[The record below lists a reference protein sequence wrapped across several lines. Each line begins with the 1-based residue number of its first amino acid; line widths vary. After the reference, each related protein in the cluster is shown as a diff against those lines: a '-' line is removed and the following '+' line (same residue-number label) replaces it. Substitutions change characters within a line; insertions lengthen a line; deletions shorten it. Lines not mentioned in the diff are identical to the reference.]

1 MRDDHR
7 CGCDDVGAL
16 AYADDFDEMHEYD
29 LVLDDPDF
37 GPVLASVSAPKLGAL
52 EVIGDEL
59 IDLSDDELG
68 WIDMAIKGGV
78 KLGKKLV
85 DVVTAPSKTK
95 ANQAQRKAN
104 AAQQEAAAAKAELK
118 QAKDRAAAEERQQEV
133 MEQRRREQA
142 HAQEKRALEDK
153 MEDLRQQQLLVRRE
167 ANKRVHEAKQAEAK
181 TAQQQARNRKLAI
194 GGGVAATSL
203 IALWAFNRRPKTRD
217 DRREARR

>member
-1 MRDDHR
+1 MKDDHR

-16 AYADDFDEMHEYD
+16 AYADDFDEMEEYD

-37 GPVLASVSAPKLGAL
+37 GEVLASVSTPRLGAL

-59 IDLSDDELG
+59 IEVDGVGFLSDFLKVG
-68 WIDMAIKGGV
+68 KQVVDMVRG
-78 KLGKKLV
+78 
-85 DVVTAPSKTK
+85 PSEDK
-95 ANQAQRKAN
+95 AKQAQKKAKG
-104 AAQQEAAAAKAELK
+104 AQQEAAALKAQLK
-118 QAKDRAAAEERQQEV
+118 QAKDLEARQQQQQQV

-153 MEDLRQQQLLVRRE
+153 LEELRQQQNLIRRE
-167 ANKRVHEAKQAEAK
+167 ANKRVHEAKQAEEK

-203 IALWAFNRRPKTRD
+203 LALWAFNRRPKIRD

>member
-1 MRDDHR
+1 MNDDHR

-59 IDLSDDELG
+59 IDLGDDELG
-68 WIDMAIKGGV
+68 FIDQAIEWGAKAGQ
-78 KLGKKLV
+78 KLV
-85 DVVTAPSKTK
+85 SFVNAPAK
-95 ANQAQRKAN
+95 AKAKQAQRKAN

-118 QAKDRAAAEERQQEV
+118 QAQDRAAVEQRQQEA
-133 MEQRRREQA
+133 MEQRRREQV
-142 HAQEKRALEDK
+142 HAQEKRALEEK